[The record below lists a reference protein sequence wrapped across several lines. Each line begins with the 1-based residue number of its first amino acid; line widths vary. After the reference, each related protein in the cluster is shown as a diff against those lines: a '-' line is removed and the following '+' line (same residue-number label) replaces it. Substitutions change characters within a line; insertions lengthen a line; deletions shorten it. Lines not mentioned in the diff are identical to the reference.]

1 MTATELA
8 AAQIGSNE
16 QTQVHSEVFAHL
28 VCSLQT
34 RSSTL
39 PSHVIPSPSSE
50 YRPTDYLS
58 LLLPETHLQTGDIG
72 GHSDLCQVTCKNEGS
87 SESPRRWEGKPILSE
102 LDVT

>member
-8 AAQIGSNE
+8 AARIGSNE

-39 PSHVIPSPSSE
+39 PSHVSPSPSSE
-50 YRPTDYLS
+50 YRPTYYLS

-87 SESPRRWEGKPILSE
+87 RESPRRCEGKPSL
-102 LDVT
+102 LDMGPT